1 VTQPRAAA
9 LTINIIDQY
18 CSQYQKIFP
27 EVRSY
32 EAFKRMLLGIITPSQ
47 RKSLTTI
54 GEIVGLKNSQSLH
67 NFISESPW
75 SYQQL
80 RAHRLSLTKEWLK
93 PAAIDI
99 IIDETGD
106 RKKGSHTDYVARQ
119 YLGRLGKVDN
129 GIVSVNIYGVKA
141 GITFPLIFEIYK
153 PKSTL
158 KSDDIYQSKPQIAAK
173 LVTELVELGFN
184 IRYVLAD
191 SLYGESPTAV
201 LRVLEKLNLQFMVSI
216 RSNHGVWMPDTAKVR
231 QTKWRKFT
239 RTFAA
244 HPPETRYVREVI
256 FGQRGRYTY
265 WDLTTDT
272 KTLPPNSTSYVM
284 TNISSIKSSEIGN
297 IYGERTWVE
306 YGFRQ
311 CKSELGWSDFR
322 LTKYSDIARWWEIIS
337 CAFLLVSFQ
346 SLPAT
351 ISESIESNIVE
362 SELKS
367 YLSKHPN
374 WDEHQGWKSAE
385 VYLKRSGMP
394 ASYQYRKVWREG
406 LEVAMKVK
414 GFQGKPHIEWLKQEH
429 PFTAV
434 SPKSDVHAN
443 HNEAQNSSLRRRA
456 SGDRRRQNLY
466 AKTVEG
472 LQRVLNMQRMIH
484 N

>member
-1 VTQPRAAA
+1 MTQPRAAA
-9 LTINIIDQY
+9 LTINVIDQY

-80 RAHRLSLTKEWLK
+80 RENRLKLTKEWLK
-93 PAAIDI
+93 QAAIDI

-106 RKKGSHTDYVARQ
+106 RKKGTHTDYVARQ

-129 GIVSVNIYGVKA
+129 GIVSVNIYGVKD

-239 RTFAA
+239 RTFTT

-284 TNISSIKSSEIGN
+284 TNIPSIKSSEVGN

-351 ISESIESNIVE
+351 ISESIEPNIVE

-374 WDEHQGWKSAE
+374 WDEHRGWKSA
-385 VYLKRSGMP
+385 LNNLQLLLLPLLAFNLIKPWLTIFGNP
-394 ASYQYRKVWREG
+394 L
-406 LEVAMKVK
+406 LEQSFNTLIAFVDLCSHAFDSLDLLSV
-414 GFQGKPHIEWLKQEH
+414 H
-429 PFTAV
+429 PFC
-434 SPKSDVHAN
+434 SD
-443 HNEAQNSSLRRRA
+443 
-456 SGDRRRQNLY
+456 
-466 AKTVEG
+466 
-472 LQRVLNMQRMIH
+472 
-484 N
+484 

>member
-1 VTQPRAAA
+1 MTQPRAAA
-9 LTINIIDQY
+9 PTISVIDRY

-32 EAFKRMLLGIITPSQ
+32 EAFKRMILGIITPSQ

-54 GEIVGLKNSQSLH
+54 GEIIGLKNSQSLH
-67 NFISESPW
+67 NFITESPW
-75 SYQQL
+75 TYQQL
-80 RAHRLSLTKEWLK
+80 RANRLNLTKEWLK
-93 PAAIDI
+93 QAAIDI

-106 RKKGSHTDYVARQ
+106 RKKGNHTDYVARQ

-129 GIVSVNIYGVKA
+129 GIVSVNVYGVLD

-158 KSDDIYQSKPQIAAK
+158 KLDDIYQSKPQIAAK

-244 HPPETRYVREVI
+244 HSSEIRYVREVI

-272 KTLPPNSTSYVM
+272 ATLPSNSTSYVM
-284 TNISSIKSSEIGN
+284 TNIPNIKYSEVGN

-322 LTKYSDIARWWEIIS
+322 LTKYSDIARWWEIIC
-337 CAFLLVSFQ
+337 CAFLLVSLQ

-351 ISESIESNIVE
+351 TAESIKPKIVE
-362 SELKS
+362 AELKS

-374 WDEHQGWKSAE
+374 WDERRGWKSALNNLQLLLLPLLAFNLIKPWLTIFDNPLLE
-385 VYLKRSGMP
+385 QSFNTLIAFVDLCSH
-394 ASYQYRKVWREG
+394 AFDSLG
-406 LEVAMKVK
+406 LLSV
-414 GFQGKPHIEWLKQEH
+414 H
-429 PFTAV
+429 PFC
-434 SPKSDVHAN
+434 SD
-443 HNEAQNSSLRRRA
+443 
-456 SGDRRRQNLY
+456 
-466 AKTVEG
+466 
-472 LQRVLNMQRMIH
+472 
-484 N
+484 

>member
-1 VTQPRAAA
+1 MTQPRAAVP
-9 LTINIIDQY
+9 TISVIDQY

-67 NFISESPW
+67 NLVAESPW

-80 RAHRLSLTKEWLK
+80 RENRLRLTKEWLAQS
-93 PAAIDI
+93 PIDI

-106 RKKGSHTDYVARQ
+106 RKKGRHTDYVARQ

-129 GIVSVNIYGVKA
+129 GIVSVNIYGIKD
-141 GITFPLIFEIYK
+141 GITFPLLFEIYK
-153 PKSTL
+153 PKATL
-158 KSDDIYQSKPQIAAK
+158 KPDDIYQSKPQIAAK
-173 LVTELVELGFN
+173 LVTELVAKGFN

-216 RSNHGVWMPDTAKVR
+216 RSNHGVWMSSTAKVR
-231 QTKWRKFT
+231 QTKWSKFI

-244 HPPETRYVREVI
+244 HSPETRYVREVI

-265 WDLTTDT
+265 WDLTTDPE
-272 KTLPPNSTSYVM
+272 TLPSNSTSYVM
-284 TNISSIKSSEIGN
+284 TNIPNIKCSEVGN
-297 IYGERTWVE
+297 IYGDRTWVE

-322 LTKYSDIARWWEIIS
+322 LTKYLDIARWWEIIF

-351 ISESIESNIVE
+351 ISESLAEPLGTKIEPKIVK

-367 YLSKHPN
+367 YLAKHPN
-374 WDEHQGWKSAE
+374 WDDHRGWKSALNNLQLLLLPLLAFNLIKPWLTIFSNPLLE
-385 VYLKRSGMP
+385 QSFNMLIAFVDLCAYAFDPL
-394 ASYQYRKVWREG
+394 G
-406 LEVAMKVK
+406 LLHV
-414 GFQGKPHIEWLKQEH
+414 H
-429 PFTAV
+429 PFC
-434 SPKSDVHAN
+434 SN
-443 HNEAQNSSLRRRA
+443 
-456 SGDRRRQNLY
+456 
-466 AKTVEG
+466 
-472 LQRVLNMQRMIH
+472 
-484 N
+484 

>member
-1 VTQPRAAA
+1 MTQPRAAP
-9 LTINIIDQY
+9 TISFIDQY
-18 CSQYQKIFP
+18 CRQYQTTFP

-32 EAFKRMLLGIITPSQ
+32 KAFKRMLLGIITPSQ
-47 RKSLTTI
+47 RKSLTKI

-67 NFISESPW
+67 NFITESPW

-80 RAHRLSLTKEWLK
+80 RANRLKLTKEWL
-93 PAAIDI
+93 AQFAIDI

-106 RKKGSHTDYVARQ
+106 RKKGTHTDYVARQ

-129 GIVSVNIYGVKA
+129 GIVSVNIYGVID
-141 GITFPLIFEIYK
+141 GITFPLLFGIYK

-201 LRVLEKLNLQFMVSI
+201 LRILEQLNLQFMVSI
-216 RSNHGVWMPDTAKVR
+216 RSNHSVWMPSTAKVR
-231 QTKWRKFT
+231 QTNWRKFT

-244 HPPETRYVREVI
+244 HPPETRYVREGI

-265 WDLTTDT
+265 WDLTTDPE
-272 KTLPPNSTSYVM
+272 TLPPNSTSYVM
-284 TNISSIKSSEIGN
+284 TNISDIKYSEVGN

-306 YGFRQ
+306 YKFRQ

-322 LTKYSDIARWWEIIS
+322 LTSCRVTRHDKYSDIARWWEIIS

-351 ISESIESNIVE
+351 IAESTEPKIVKV
-362 SELKS
+362 ELKS
-367 YLSKHPN
+367 YLSAHPH
-374 WDEHQGWKSAE
+374 WDEHHGWKSALNNLQLLLLPLLAFSLIKPWLTIFGNPLLE
-385 VYLKRSGMP
+385 QSFNTLITYINLC
-394 ASYQYRKVWREG
+394 SY
-406 LEVAMKVK
+406 A
-414 GFQGKPHIEWLKQEH
+414 F
-429 PFTAV
+429 
-434 SPKSDVHAN
+434 
-443 HNEAQNSSLRRRA
+443 NSS
-456 SGDRRRQNLY
+456 
-466 AKTVEG
+466 
-472 LQRVLNMQRMIH
+472 
-484 N
+484 

>member
-1 VTQPRAAA
+1 
-9 LTINIIDQY
+9 
-18 CSQYQKIFP
+18 
-27 EVRSY
+27 
-32 EAFKRMLLGIITPSQ
+32 MLLGIITPSQ

-80 RAHRLSLTKEWLK
+80 RENRLKLTKEWLK
-93 PAAIDI
+93 QAAIDI

-106 RKKGSHTDYVARQ
+106 RKKGTHTDYVARQ

-129 GIVSVNIYGVKA
+129 RIVSAGRVTRHAVNIYGVKD

-284 TNISSIKSSEIGN
+284 TNIPSIKSSEVGN
-297 IYGERTWVE
+297 IYGERIWVE
-306 YGFRQ
+306 YGFRAGPVTRLAQ

-351 ISESIESNIVE
+351 ISESIEPNILE

-374 WDEHQGWKSAE
+374 WDEHRGWKSA
-385 VYLKRSGMP
+385 LNNLQLLLLPLLAFNLIKPWLTIFGNP
-394 ASYQYRKVWREG
+394 L
-406 LEVAMKVK
+406 LEQSFNTLIAFVDLCTHAFDSLSLLSV
-414 GFQGKPHIEWLKQEH
+414 H
-429 PFTAV
+429 PFC
-434 SPKSDVHAN
+434 SD
-443 HNEAQNSSLRRRA
+443 
-456 SGDRRRQNLY
+456 
-466 AKTVEG
+466 
-472 LQRVLNMQRMIH
+472 
-484 N
+484 